1 MPKGGEDQ
9 APAFTPSWTLPAP
22 RGWEVQGPEAF
33 DGDRQAYVLELFSN
47 RRELLEAD

>member
-22 RGWEVQGPEAF
+22 RGWEVPPEAF